1 MKNIITR
8 IQAGKRNK
16 NRVNVYINYEYTF
29 SCNAELVYKFNLRKD
44 EEIDLEYVKELVIE
58 DNYLSCKESALKT
71 ISRTY
76 KTEKEMK
83 DKLEMKGYDDSSI
96 ERVMSFLKEYTFIDD
111 NKYVEMYI
119 KDNCSKSGRN
129 KIKYNLSRKGI
140 KDDLIQEKLSLIDED
155 EEVNSVMELAQKK
168 YNILRKSED
177 DKYKIRTKLVQFLLR
192 RGFKYDI
199 IKTVLNDLLEDD

>member
-8 IQAGKRNK
+8 IEVGKRNK

-29 SCNAELVYKFNLRKD
+29 SCNAELVYKFNLSKD
-44 EEIDLEYVKELVIE
+44 EEIDLEYIKELVIE
-58 DNYLSCKESALKT
+58 DNYLSCKESALNT

-83 DKLEMKGYDDSSI
+83 DKLKMKGYDESSI
-96 ERVMSFLKEYTFIDD
+96 DRVMSFLKEYTFIDD
-111 NKYVEMYI
+111 NKYAEMYI
-119 KDNCSKSGRN
+119 KDNCAKSGRN

-140 KDDLIQEKLSLIDED
+140 KEDLIQEKLSLIDE
-155 EEVNSVMELAQKK
+155 EGEFNSVMELAKKK
-168 YNILRKSED
+168 YNILKKSQD
-177 DKYKIRTKLVQFLLR
+177 DKYKINGKLVQFLLR

-199 IKTVLNDLLEDD
+199 IKNVLNDLLEN